1 MTSEIKDKVGQCST
15 CNEYLNKQ
23 QREPLMTYEIL
34 TRPWKMVA
42 QDLFTLRHVEYLV
55 TVDYYSDYWE
65 LDLVSD
71 TTSETVVGCTKAHFA
86 RHGIPE
92 TVVTDNGTQ
101 FVARAYE
108 EFATEWEFQHVTT
121 SPYHSQSNGKVEAA
135 VKIAKRLIKKAKKD
149 KKDIQLAILNW
160 QNTPTEGSH
169 SSPIQKLQSR
179 RTRTLLP
186 TPEILLQPE
195 VVTNVT
201 EDIKLKRQKAKLQY
215 DKTAKEFPELAIGQ
229 TVRMQPTVRGASWRK
244 ATNLKKI
251 GEQSYLV
258 QTEEGDVY
266 RRNRKFL
273 KETTECC
280 DSKQQQEHQSDQEGK
295 TVPQRP
301 IPNNP
306 ALDSTPVRQPA
317 PSNLHTQMPQ
327 KLSEV
332 PVSVHA
338 PERATPASTQ
348 MSRGGRVIK
357 PPSRLKT
364 S

>member
-1 MTSEIKDKVGQCST
+1 
-15 CNEYLNKQ
+15 
-23 QREPLMTYEIL
+23 MTYEIP

-42 QDLFTLRHVEYLV
+42 QDLFTLSHVKYLI

-92 TVVTDNGTQ
+92 TVVTDNGPQ
-101 FVARAYE
+101 FVSRAYE

-160 QNTPTEGSH
+160 RNTPTEGSH

-186 TPEILLQPE
+186 TPEVLLQPE

-215 DKTAKEFPELAIGQ
+215 DKTAEELPELAIGQ
-229 TVRMQPTVRGASWRK
+229 TVRMQPTA
-244 ATNLKKI
+244 
-251 GEQSYLV
+251 
-258 QTEEGDVY
+258 
-266 RRNRKFL
+266 
-273 KETTECC
+273 
-280 DSKQQQEHQSDQEGK
+280 
-295 TVPQRP
+295 
-301 IPNNP
+301 
-306 ALDSTPVRQPA
+306 
-317 PSNLHTQMPQ
+317 
-327 KLSEV
+327 
-332 PVSVHA
+332 
-338 PERATPASTQ
+338 
-348 MSRGGRVIK
+348 
-357 PPSRLKT
+357 
-364 S
+364 